1 MKYNFFFII
10 NKLNYSGACLQALHL
25 INNLK
30 NKNIKICTAKST
42 KFEIYK
48 KEVK

>member
-1 MKYNFFFII
+1 MKDNFFFII
-10 NKLNYSGACLQALHL
+10 NKLNYSGACLKTLHL

-30 NKNIKICTAKST
+30 DKNIKIHRAKRT
-42 KFEIYK
+42 KFAIYK